1 MRRMALRVGTR
12 VFAGTTAAL
21 LLVVG
26 LILGAL
32 PATAGPV
39 SSSGGPDP
47 QGVGLEVDVSGITS
61 RSQVE
66 ADPGT
71 AVAGGTLVV
80 RGYGL
85 VPFATYDVDLR
96 SAYAP
101 PVRLATVVALADGT
115 FELSTRL
122 PGSVRPGTH
131 VVRVTDPATGTHLDT
146 AGFEVA
152 AATGPG
158 TEPGGGPGG
167 GPGSGSGPGG
177 GPGTG
182 PDPGAGPGGAELA
195 ATGPLLGAGGVQA
208 GVPAAGDLAFTGATV
223 EGVLAAA
230 GALVVTGVVAVT
242 GSRRRRRARTT

>member
-1 MRRMALRVGTR
+1 MRRIAPRVGTR

-26 LILGAL
+26 LVLGAL

-39 SSSGGPDP
+39 SSSGTPDP

-61 RSQVE
+61 QSQVE

-71 AVAGGTLVV
+71 AVAEGALVV

-131 VVRVTDPATGTHLDT
+131 VVRVTDPATGTYLDT

-152 AATGPG
+152 GPKGPG
-158 TEPGGGPGG
+158 TEPGGGPGN
-167 GPGSGSGPGG
+167 GSGPGG
-177 GPGTG
+177 GPGSG
-182 PDPGAGPGGAELA
+182 AGPGAGPGGAELA
-195 ATGPLLGAGGVQA
+195 ATGPLPGAGGVQA
-208 GVPAAGDLAFTGATV
+208 GIPAAGDLAFTGSTV
-223 EGVLAAA
+223 VGVLAVAA
-230 GALVVTGVVAVT
+230 ASAVTGVVVVT
-242 GSRRRRRARTT
+242 GSRRRRRAHPA

>member
-1 MRRMALRVGTR
+1 MRRMAPRVGTR
-12 VFAGTTAAL
+12 VFAGTTAAV

-32 PATAGPV
+32 PATAGTV
-39 SSSGGPDP
+39 GSSGAPDP

-85 VPFATYDVDLR
+85 VPFVAYDVDLR

-131 VVRVTDPATGTHLDT
+131 VVRVTDPATGASLDT
-146 AGFEVA
+146 AGFEVSG
-152 AATGPG
+152 ATVPG
-158 TEPGGGPGG
+158 TEPGGGNGSGTDGG
-167 GPGSGSGPGG
+167 GPGAGPV
-177 GPGTG
+177 
-182 PDPGAGPGGAELA
+182 PGAGPGGAELA
-195 ATGPLLGAGGVQA
+195 ATGPPPGAGGVQA
-208 GVPAAGDLAFTGATV
+208 GVPAAGDLAFTGATLV
-223 EGVLAAA
+223 GALGAA

-242 GSRRRRRARTT
+242 GARRRRRARST

>member
-1 MRRMALRVGTR
+1 MRRMAPRVGTR

-21 LLVVG
+21 LTVVG

-39 SSSGGPDP
+39 SSSGATDP

-66 ADPGT
+66 ADLGT
-71 AVAGGTLVV
+71 AVAGGALVV

-122 PGSVRPGTH
+122 PGAVRPGTH
-131 VVRVTDPATGTHLDT
+131 VVRVTDPVTGTFLDT
-146 AGFEVA
+146 AGFEVSGP
-152 AATGPG
+152 TGPG
-158 TEPGGGPGG
+158 TEPGGGTGPGG
-167 GPGSGSGPGG
+167 GSGPGG

-182 PDPGAGPGGAELA
+182 PDPGARPGGAELA
-195 ATGPLLGAGGVQA
+195 ATGPLPGAGGVQA
-208 GVPAAGDLAFTGATV
+208 GVPAAGDLAFTGTAV
-223 EGVLAAA
+223 VGVLAGA

-242 GSRRRRRARTT
+242 GSRRRRRRARST